1 LLCIYINSGVLNR
14 GCNEVGLR
22 LSEYIISVSKRH
34 KNNHAGVKNG
44 TWSIYYYDEEGKI
57 QTKRINPLL
66 IWYYK
71 LRKRQR
77 TKAVCSNCSKQF
89 LILSCWYDK
98 IKDANCPICLDEE
111 EEDNITVDENENED
125 SLGKIVSSALI
136 GLVAMKFRP

>member
-1 LLCIYINSGVLNR
+1 M
-14 GCNEVGLR
+14 R

-71 LRKRQR
+71 LRKRR
-77 TKAVCSNCSKQF
+77 RVKGVCSECHREIHF
-89 LILSCWYDK
+89 LTCWYDK
-98 IKDANCPICLDEE
+98 KMECPYCL
-111 EEDNITVDENENED
+111 EEDFDEYDDLEY
-125 SLGKIVSSALI
+125 
-136 GLVAMKFRP
+136 

>member
-1 LLCIYINSGVLNR
+1 M
-14 GCNEVGLR
+14 
-22 LSEYIISVSKRH
+22 
-34 KNNHAGVKNG
+34 
-44 TWSIYYYDEEGKI
+44 IYYYDEDWKM

-71 LRKRQR
+71 LRKRHR
-77 TKAVCSNCSKQF
+77 TKGVCPHCSREFLLLTNWHDKQ
-89 LILSCWYDK
+89 SE
-98 IKDANCPICLDEE
+98 CPYCLDEE